1 VELGHG
7 EKLQF
12 GETKTGKL
20 FGEDDFFELVNFQQP
35 INDQVVDGIKSVFKE
50 VKEETGT
57 DKIVGT
63 FKSDHYWHVEFE
75 KPVEIENLDILEQ
88 DVRHFANL
96 LFILTYFPST
106 AVACDEYSTRMFE
119 LLRDKFGKDVFYE
132 ALETVG
138 IQPGCYPEW
147 PAALES
153 TVIRMVAD
161 HGCCLWDRNGCSIW
175 LEDIT
180 GEKQEL
186 DDRLEAWADRYS
198 MVADIDN
205 AGKWFVPCSLEELA
219 SYNEEGLMLAKE
231 VRAILPDTT
240 ILTYARVMDDAFW
253 GDVEVV

>member
-1 VELGHG
+1 MELN
-7 EKLQF
+7 
-12 GETKTGKL
+12 
-20 FGEDDFFELVNFQQP
+20 V
-35 INDQVVDGIKSVFKE
+35 IKA
-50 VKEETGT
+50 
-57 DKIVGT
+57 
-63 FKSDHYWHVEFE
+63 
-75 KPVEIENLDILEQ
+75 EQ
-88 DVRHFANL
+88 DFYAGKYHFYTEGKATEGILPFVHYLRDKYDIIFCL
-96 LFILTYFPST
+96 LADST
-106 AVACDEYSTRMFE
+106 PAYDEYSTRMFE

-205 AGKWFVPCSLEELA
+205 AGKWFVPCSPEELA